1 MVVRE
6 GTEGPYTGNGGALR
20 VGTPHEIAT
29 EVSVNTAYGVERVVR
44 DAFARAQ
51 RRPRKKLTLVHKT
64 NVLVNAGSLWWR
76 LVQAVA
82 PEFPD
87 VTVDYIHVDA
97 AMIFLTTDPSAVR
110 RDRHRQP
117 VRRHH
122 HRPRR
127 RHHRRHRAGRLR
139 QRQPGPHRPEHVRAR
154 ARLGP
159 RHRRPAEGRPDRGD
173 PVRVAAARPPRVRR
187 RGGRRRA
194 RGRRRPGGP
203 STRGGPP
210 YRRGRR
216 RDRVAP
222 SPRSSGSAGRQRLD
236 PVEHQRQPELE
247 LGPREA
253 RPGRPPSS
261 SSAPAASTW
270 RQTRQRRRRSTSSA
284 ELVGP
289 VRRCLGV
296 GELEPQQQRGCRTK
310 PSTTSRA
317 EAACCSVSPDRS
329 MICIPASVQA
339 SRFGAHRG

>member
-44 DAFARAQ
+44 DAFGRAQ

-87 VTVDYIHVDA
+87 VDRRLHPRRRRDDLPDHRPVA
-97 AMIFLTTDPSAVR
+97 LR

-139 QRQPGPHRPEHVRAR
+139 QRQPGPHHPEHVRAR

-159 RHRRPAEGRPDRGD
+159 RHRRPAEGRSRPRRSCPRRCCSTTSGT
-173 PVRVAAARPPRVRR
+173 PTRRPLWSARP
-187 RGGRRRA
+187 
-194 RGRRRPGGP
+194 
-203 STRGGPP
+203 
-210 YRRGRR
+210 
-216 RDRVAP
+216 
-222 SPRSSGSAGRQRLD
+222 SPTW
-236 PVEHQRQPELE
+236 PTEY
-247 LGPREA
+247 
-253 RPGRPPSS
+253 PGRP
-261 SSAPAASTW
+261 AST
-270 RQTRQRRRRSTSSA
+270 A
-284 ELVGP
+284 EVGD
-289 VRRCLGV
+289 
-296 GELEPQQQRGCRTK
+296 
-310 PSTTSRA
+310 A
-317 EAACCSVSPDRS
+317 IAARV
-329 MICIPASVQA
+329 A
-339 SRFGAHRG
+339 G